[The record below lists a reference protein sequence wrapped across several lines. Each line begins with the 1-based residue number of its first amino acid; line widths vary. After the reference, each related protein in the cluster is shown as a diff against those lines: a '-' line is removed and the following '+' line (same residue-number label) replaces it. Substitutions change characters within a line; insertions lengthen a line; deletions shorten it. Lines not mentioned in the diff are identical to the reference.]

1 MKRFVKLLIAA
12 LTVSVTSIALG
23 AGDEFK
29 EPINVLAEDGR
40 QIRQLPAERFRLPFE
55 EERGDARLGVTKAG
69 HVYVALG
76 KQLCWS
82 EDGGRSWKHRNLPWS
97 AGGFGVLR
105 DDTFILFGG
114 YPKCW
119 VTRSTDYGRTW
130 SQKAPLDPSPFT
142 SCGGGWTQISQ
153 PPGCPALMVITLR
166 NGTGRKDHEGIPLPA
181 HKLGIHDYIYRSTD
195 SGRTW
200 GDTSLIVPD
209 SAESSLLLLKSG
221 KMLAA
226 IRKQRVPQRLLPG
239 ENVFSL
245 KAIGAWRE
253 SKPFVKHGVLA
264 DSDDK
269 GHTWHRERLG
279 PVSDTINY
287 GLCPSE
293 LVQLPDQ
300 RVVWI
305 YTRKFG
311 DDTTKLLGPGQGIY
325 ARVSA
330 DEGATWSGERYC
342 VRLLK
347 QPGYTP
353 YPATTVLSDGTILTV
368 MGTNRG
374 ANPAMAIRWR
384 PAPE

>member
-1 MKRFVKLLIAA
+1 MLLNLVLLMPLAPAA
-12 LTVSVTSIALG
+12 L
-23 AGDEFK
+23 AGDDEFK
-29 EPINVLAEDGR
+29 EPINLLDDEGQKIGQV
-40 QIRQLPAERFRLPFE
+40 PAERVALPFE
-55 EERGDARLGVTKAG
+55 EERGDARLGVTRAG

-76 KQLCWS
+76 KKLCWS
-82 EDGGRSWKHRNLPWS
+82 EDGGRKWKSRKLPLS

-119 VTRSTDYGRTW
+119 VIRSTDYGRTW
-130 SQKAPLDPSPFT
+130 SQKLPLDISPFT
-142 SCGGGWTQISQ
+142 GCGGGWTQISQ
-153 PPGCPALMVITLR
+153 PPGCPALMILTLR
-166 NGTGRKDHEGIPLPA
+166 NGTGTKDHEGNPLPV
-181 HKLGIHDYIYRSTD
+181 HKLGIYDYIFRSTD
-195 SGRTW
+195 SGKTW
-200 GDTSLIVPD
+200 GDESLIVPD
-209 SAESSLLLLKSG
+209 SAESSVLLLESG

-239 ENVFSL
+239 ENVYAL

-253 SKPFVKHGVLA
+253 GKPFVKHGFLA

-269 GHTWHRERLG
+269 GYTWYRERLG
-279 PVSDTINY
+279 PVSHTINY

-293 LVQLPDQ
+293 LVQLPDE

-325 ARVSA
+325 ARVST
-330 DEGATWSGERYC
+330 DEGTTWGDERYC

-347 QPGYTP
+347 RPGYTP
-353 YPATTVLSDGTILTV
+353 YPASTVLPDGTILTV

-374 ANPAMAIRWR
+374 PNPAMAVRWR
-384 PAPE
+384 PAPQ